1 MPLASNPFAA
11 ATKVLSNPTR
21 RRLLAGTATLCL
33 SRLAHAGGQW
43 PDGKPI
49 TWVVP
54 YPAGGSTDVLGRAL
68 AQQLDALLA
77 TRVIVENR
85 PGATGTI
92 GAARVVRAEP
102 DGLTLLGTSIGPQA
116 IAPHVMDTLSYDPV
130 EDLVPVITIG
140 TIPHLLVVNA
150 RQPWRS
156 VAALVQA
163 AKSTTNGLSYASGG
177 MGTILHMQG
186 EWLRRQSGAPLLHVP
201 YKGDT
206 PALQDTLGGQVHFM
220 FAPIA
225 AALPH
230 IQSGTLRVLAA
241 TSAKRLPAL
250 PDTPTMIEAGYSDFV
265 AEQWQAVFAPANTPA
280 EVIVRLNRAIGQ
292 ALRTPELTALTEKL
306 GITVAGGSP
315 QDLDILRRA
324 DYEKWGKLIREAGI

>member
-1 MPLASNPFAA
+1 MSYPLNPI
-11 ATKVLSNPTR
+11 R
-21 RRLLAGTATLCL
+21 RRLLAGTAMLCVG
-33 SRLAHAGGQW
+33 RLAYANSQW
-43 PDGKPI
+43 PHGKPI

-68 AQQLDALLA
+68 AQQLDGLLA

-116 IAPHVMDTLSYDPV
+116 IAPHVMDSLTYDPV
-130 EDLVPVITIG
+130 EDLAPVITIG
-140 TIPHLLVVNA
+140 TIPHLLVVSA

-156 VAALVQA
+156 VAALVDA
-163 AKSTTNGLSYASGG
+163 AKSATNGLSYASGG

-186 EWLRRQSGAPLLHVP
+186 QWLARQSGAPLLHVP

-241 TSAKRLPAL
+241 TSAQRLPAL
-250 PDTPTMIEAGYSDFV
+250 PDTPTMVEAGYRDFV
-265 AEQWQAVFAPANTPA
+265 AEQWQAVFAPAGTPA
-280 EVIVRLNRAIGQ
+280 DIITRVNRAIGQ
-292 ALRTPELTALTEKL
+292 ALRTPELAALTDKL

-315 QDLDILRRA
+315 QDLDMLRRT
-324 DYEKWGKLIREAGI
+324 DYEKWGKLIREAQLSR